1 MSSDVGL
8 GTDQLSKA
16 AQEWFRKGTEA
27 LHRNNWDFAI
37 ECFSNCIRMKPDNV
51 LYRQTRH
58 GCIRKKYDDNGSGAR
73 MAGVKLMGVR
83 GKIKKARM
91 QKNWTAVDQAAE
103 EGMTINPWDAQLYAD
118 IGEAAVEQERGD
130 VAAYAWEQAVKQDMT
145 NIGYNRSLGY
155 VLRDRGQYDKAREC
169 FARIYKADP
178 TDADARSMMS
188 RLDAEQT
195 MDGGGYE
202 KAKDTQDVK
211 VAKEEPVNAYE
222 ADRQARKGGAP
233 AADAPGESAELDL
246 IHAIRK
252 DPKDINNYVK
262 LAELYRSERKLPQ
275 SIEQYD
281 KALEVSGND
290 TAILESREDVELEL
304 IRERATEAADRARK
318 NPDKDRLKEKA
329 IALRDEYVTRQI
341 DVLKPRVERHP
352 NDTRMRFD
360 LAELYRKTKQYTS
373 AIPLYQQ
380 ASADSR
386 LKEDSL
392 VWLGECFIRTGKLDL
407 GRRQFEKAL
416 ETLSKEKPDAFK
428 TAHYCLGRVYEK
440 AKKNDLAE
448 SHYSEILLM
457 DYEYK
462 DVQKRL
468 EDLQAASGGLDLL
481 DDEEVDI

>member
-1 MSSDVGL
+1 
-8 GTDQLSKA
+8 
-16 AQEWFRKGTEA
+16 
-27 LHRNNWDFAI
+27 
-37 ECFSNCIRMKPDNV
+37 
-51 LYRQTRH
+51 
-58 GCIRKKYDDNGSGAR
+58 
-73 MAGVKLMGVR
+73 
-83 GKIKKARM
+83 
-91 QKNWTAVDQAAE
+91 
-103 EGMTINPWDAQLYAD
+103 
-118 IGEAAVEQERGD
+118 
-130 VAAYAWEQAVKQDMT
+130 
-145 NIGYNRSLGY
+145 
-155 VLRDRGQYDKAREC
+155 
-169 FARIYKADP
+169 
-178 TDADARSMMS
+178 
-188 RLDAEQT
+188 
-195 MDGGGYE
+195 
-202 KAKDTQDVK
+202 
-211 VAKEEPVNAYE
+211 
-222 ADRQARKGGAP
+222 
-233 AADAPGESAELDL
+233 
-246 IHAIRK
+246 
-252 DPKDINNYVK
+252 
-262 LAELYRSERKLPQ
+262 
-275 SIEQYD
+275 
-281 KALEVSGND
+281 
-290 TAILESREDVELEL
+290 VELEL